1 MKPED
6 SDKNFI
12 FKKKNCQI
20 LVRKK
25 IHYYHYYINYC
36 SSSFEV
42 SFFPNIASPSWPIVC
57 QSSMASQI
65 SAAVNFSTR
74 YKKNYWLICALFFIY
89 LNPGDK
95 IGENKIF
102 HFTLEWLVVSYQ
114 ILTINRLS
122 ARVFFSEKVS
132 FSIPWKCWIL
142 FMN

>member
-42 SFFPNIASPSWPIVC
+42 SLFPLVISIKLLSKWSSNRNMLEIISERTIQLVSIV
-57 QSSMASQI
+57 
-65 SAAVNFSTR
+65 VLLYF
-74 YKKNYWLICALFFIY
+74 KKVKQEVHRVFV
-89 LNPGDK
+89 
-95 IGENKIF
+95 NKITN
-102 HFTLEWLVVSYQ
+102 FTTKKIEVV
-114 ILTINRLS
+114 
-122 ARVFFSEKVS
+122 
-132 FSIPWKCWIL
+132 
-142 FMN
+142 